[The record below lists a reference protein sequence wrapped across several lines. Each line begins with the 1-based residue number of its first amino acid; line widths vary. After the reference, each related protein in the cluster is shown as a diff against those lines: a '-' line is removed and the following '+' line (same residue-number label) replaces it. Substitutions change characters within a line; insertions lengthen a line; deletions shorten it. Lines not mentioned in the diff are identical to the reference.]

1 MKNLASGFT
10 SLSLLGLLS
19 TVALADHYKDLKE
32 NITIHNKVYVNGV
45 KVKPGRYKVRFDSA
59 THNITLERDGD
70 VVVTAKASVVVN
82 SDKFDHD
89 AILTSGTS
97 EDSMQL
103 TGIRLGGQR
112 EEIQL
117 GGVASST
124 SSDDAAYFDGITY
137 EELYET
143 DMCE

>member
-1 MKNLASGFT
+1 MRKLATGLT

-19 TVALADHYKDLKE
+19 VGALADHYKDLKE
-32 NITIHNKVYVNGV
+32 NITIHNKVYVNGI

-59 THNITLERDGD
+59 THNMTLERNGD

-82 SDKFDHD
+82 SDEFDRD
-89 AILTSGTS
+89 AILTSGIS

-103 TGIRLGGQR
+103 TGIRLGGQH

-117 GGVASST
+117 DAVASST
-124 SSDDAAYFDGITY
+124 SSDHAAYFDGITY

-143 DMCE
+143 EMCE